1 MKPDPTTAAGIVEQV
16 RQALTEDIGGGDIT
30 AELIPPDAHLGG
42 SVIAREPGVLCG
54 RDWFDEVFRQ
64 LDPKLSIRWFAE
76 DGATL
81 HPDQQ
86 LCELSGQARSL
97 LTGERTALNF
107 VQLLSAVA
115 TRTHTYVNAVAGN
128 NCRILDTRKTLPGL
142 RLAQKY
148 AVRCGGGTNHRIG
161 LFDAILLKENHII
174 AAGSIAQAVAQARI
188 QNSDVLLEVEV
199 ETLDELEQALQ
210 AGADRVLLDNFSLD
224 QLRQAVAQTTGRAEL
239 EASGGITLQTIAEI
253 AATGVDFISVGEL
266 TKSVGA
272 LDLSMRL
279 HQP

>member
-16 RQALTEDIGGGDIT
+16 RQALTEDIGCGDIT

-115 TRTHTYVNAVAGN
+115 TRTHTYVNAVAGS
-128 NCRILDTRKTLPGL
+128 NCRVLDTRKTLPGL

-174 AAGSIAQAVAQARI
+174 AAGSIAQAVAQART

-199 ETLDELEQALQ
+199 ETLAELEQALQ
-210 AGADRVLLDNFSLD
+210 AGADRVLLDNFNLD